1 MGKNVVWPRLGDLR
15 GLIRRLSVTLIAL
28 CASVTVPTYLHAAP
42 TESNPDP
49 ASHCAEMAGARF
61 ASVLDAPTS
70 VVKAEVLAAN
80 AARPAVCSIEAY
92 VSPTDRFGLWMP
104 VQGWNGKYLVSGCGG
119 MCGVVAMDFACPSH
133 VRDGYAC
140 LQTDMGHTSTLRD
153 AAWALNNLQGAV
165 DFAYRSTHVTTLAGK
180 AIIAAYYGR
189 AIDESYFMGCSTGG
203 RQGLVEA
210 ERFPFDF
217 DGVIVIAPVIDET
230 GSAIQLMSAATVN
243 EGPGGKPIL
252 PVSKLPMV
260 HDAVLRACDM
270 DDGVKDG
277 LVGDPLSCRFDPV
290 SLRCAGADRS
300 DCLTDAQIAV
310 VRSIYDGPRNKKG
323 QAIYNGGGFLRGS
336 ELAWKGDFLAE
347 NSGPGTITDFMI
359 DMFRYMAFMPSA
371 GPNWTIADFDPDRDY
386 KRLGLMESLFSA
398 GNPDLRR
405 FKAAGGKLVMV
416 QGLTDTNVAPG
427 NAVDFYELV
436 TRTMGGP
443 AQTRDFF
450 RLFTVPGMNH
460 CSHGEGAYAHKYPD
474 IIAHWAETGVAPDKI
489 VGVHPK
495 HPEDLDYFGN
505 DLPLS
510 PDKVAFS
517 RPAFAYPARAV
528 YSGRGDPNDAANFV
542 AAK

>member
-1 MGKNVVWPRLGDLR
+1 MWVRRGIDR
-15 GLIRRLSVTLIAL
+15 GLARWLSAAL
-28 CASVTVPTYLHAAP
+28 VAVLTCLSAPMSVHAASA
-42 TESNPDP
+42 TL
-49 ASHCAEMAGARF
+49 ASDVAARCATLAGAGF
-61 ASVLDAPTS
+61 ANVPDAPTS

-80 AARPAVCSIEAY
+80 AARPAVCSVEGY

-104 VQGWNGKYLVSGCGG
+104 IQGWNGKYLVSGCGG

-140 LQTDMGHTSTLRD
+140 LQSDMGHTSTLRD

-189 AIDESYFMGCSTGG
+189 DIDESYFMGCSTGG

-217 DGVIVIAPVIDET
+217 NGVIVIAPVIDET

-243 EGPGGKPIL
+243 EGLGGKPIF
-252 PVSKLPMV
+252 PVSKLPML

-277 LVGDPLSCRFDPV
+277 VIGDPMSCRFDPA
-290 SLRCAGADRS
+290 SLRCAGADRPE
-300 DCLTDAQIAV
+300 CLTDAQIAV
-310 VRSIYDGPRNKKG
+310 VRSIYDGPRDKQG
-323 QAIYNGGGFLRGS
+323 RPIYNGGGFLRGS

-347 NSGPGTITDFMI
+347 ESGPGKITDFMI

-460 CSHGEGAYAHKYPD
+460 CSHGEGAYAHNYPD
-474 IIAHWAETGVAPDKI
+474 IIARWVETGVAPDKI

-495 HPEDLDYFGN
+495 RPEDLDYFGN
-505 DLPLS
+505 DLPLD
-510 PDKVAFS
+510 PAKVAFS
-517 RPAFAYPARAV
+517 RPSFAYPARAI
-528 YSGRGDPNDAANFV
+528 YSGHGDPNDAASFI

>member
-1 MGKNVVWPRLGDLR
+1 MRTSPG
-15 GLIRRLSVTLIAL
+15 IRERWARWLAA
-28 CASVTVPTYLHAAP
+28 ASVALSASAPMGLHAEPSAAAP
-42 TESNPDP
+42 DV
-49 ASHCAEMAGARF
+49 AAKCAALAGARF
-61 ASVLDAPTS
+61 ADVRDAPTS

-80 AARPAVCSIEAY
+80 AVRPAVCSIEGY
-92 VSPTDRFGLWMP
+92 VAPTDRFGLWMP

-153 AAWALNNLQGAV
+153 AAWALNNLQGVV

-189 AIDESYFMGCSTGG
+189 NIDESYFMGCSTGG

-217 DGVIVIAPVIDET
+217 NGVIVIAPVIDET
-230 GSAIQLMSAATVN
+230 ASAIQLMSAATVN

-260 HDAVLRACDM
+260 HDAVLRACDK
-270 DDGVKDG
+270 DDGVEDG
-277 LVGDPLSCRFDPV
+277 VVGDPMSCRFDPA
-290 SLRCAGADRS
+290 SLRCAGADGP

-310 VRSIYDGPRNKKG
+310 VRAIYDGPRDEKG
-323 QAIYNGGGFLRGS
+323 RPTYNGGGFPRGS

-347 NSGPGTITDFMI
+347 DSGPGKITDFMI
-359 DMFRYMAFMPSA
+359 DMFRYMTFMPSA
-371 GPNWTIADFDPDRDY
+371 GPTWTIADLDIDRDF

-427 NAVDFYELV
+427 NAVDFYQLV
-436 TRTMGGP
+436 TRTMGGA

-474 IIAHWAETGVAPDKI
+474 IIAHWVETGVAPDKI

-495 HPEDLDYFGN
+495 RPEDLDYFGN
-505 DLPLS
+505 DLPLG

-528 YSGRGDPNDAANFV
+528 YSGHGDPNAAASFI